1 MNICMSKM
9 YLRLTFRWIV
19 QNVLRCL
26 LNLVKVHIML
36 CTFKNGTIKS
46 LILILS
52 MFKRFFFIFIWH
64 GIKNCNAEI
73 LLGVAS
79 NAAEILHG
87 VACNAAEIL
96 QGTTLNAAEI
106 LQSLTAQACKYSAEI
121 LHGMASNDAEILQG
135 LTSSAAEILHAL
147 TLVLQKFCKVW
158 RPVLQKFCTPWR
170 PVLQKLCTVWRPQ
183 QHKFCKQWHPELKKF
198 YVLQGQCCRNSEL
211 LLFHSQKRQIVEG
224 PRIPTVSISFLFM
237 LFLFF
242 SDHSSNSNTV
252 YADIFLMIG

>member
-46 LILILS
+46 LILTLN
-52 MFKRFFFIFIWH
+52 MFKRFFFSFLFDMVSRTVMQKFCKVWRP
-64 GIKNCNAEI
+64 KRAK
-73 LLGVAS
+73 
-79 NAAEILHG
+79 ILH
-87 VACNAAEIL
+87 A
-96 QGTTLNAAEI
+96 
-106 LQSLTAQACKYSAEI
+106 LTSSAAEI

-170 PVLQKLCTVWRPQ
+170 
-183 QHKFCKQWHPELKKF
+183 
-198 YVLQGQCCRNSEL
+198 
-211 LLFHSQKRQIVEG
+211 
-224 PRIPTVSISFLFM
+224 
-237 LFLFF
+237 
-242 SDHSSNSNTV
+242 
-252 YADIFLMIG
+252 

>member
-1 MNICMSKM
+1 MDLLGIFFISISQNIVLFFQTKWNVGFKAALFRQIKRKFLLCNKSKM
-9 YLRLTFRWIV
+9 LQFSRIKKMCCFKRATFCIIQRKVKRRYNLLV
-19 QNVLRCL
+19 QIFIFLLRCL

-106 LQSLTAQACKYSAEI
+106 LQSLMTQACKNSAR
-121 LHGMASNDAEILQG
+121 LD
-135 LTSSAAEILHAL
+135 
-147 TLVLQKFCKVW
+147 F
-158 RPVLQKFCTPWR
+158 
-170 PVLQKLCTVWRPQ
+170 
-183 QHKFCKQWHPELKKF
+183 
-198 YVLQGQCCRNSEL
+198 QCCRNS
-211 LLFHSQKRQIVEG
+211 
-224 PRIPTVSISFLFM
+224 
-237 LFLFF
+237 
-242 SDHSSNSNTV
+242 
-252 YADIFLMIG
+252 A